1 MKDNEWIVLGK
12 TDIENVNARIGMNI
26 PDSSDY
32 DTFSGYILGAIGRI
46 PHEGE
51 KIAIGNYLVTVK
63 RKEGVRIT
71 EYIVKKA
78 KTTELKKAETIGK

>member
-32 DTFSGYILGAIGRI
+32 DTFSGYVLGAIGRI
-46 PHEGE
+46 PREGE
-51 KIAIGNYLVTVK
+51 KIAIGNYLVTVR

-71 EYIVKKA
+71 EYIVKRARTPKQEKEEA
-78 KTTELKKAETIGK
+78 IGK